1 MAAEILADGLA
12 VKSETLS
19 QEVTRAADTIAAC
32 ERLCLLSARTLLQ
45 CTSVKNN
52 ATTFIPSVTRDL
64 QTFKS
69 ELHPTTTAQCVAA
82 LQSLTPVVGR
92 FQLGAREG
100 KDLPFHPIDRQSTK
114 AFEPGRLKRDIR
126 GIIDGSLKTLHG
138 PLDDPKKSV
147 REVLDSGLFGYLHP
161 FTASQVLRAIAPSS
175 GVYGSVWWGSLFIV
189 LWFLNRR
196 GGFPHAYP
204 NIQATDCPGTAF
216 LTSKCVEAI
225 ETVLQVFLRRR
236 DRFKELIELLDQL
249 RQVNTLHA
257 GLNSKEF
264 EPAHDYKARTL
275 VPDIR
280 QHIVDLGLDSSFPS
294 TYQDWN
300 ATLQAQALP
309 RNPLATIFVKRW
321 SAAFDALCPGASRMA
336 LSEFVQKEASLS

>member
-1 MAAEILADGLA
+1 VGILVHRSL
-12 VKSETLS
+12 VLE
-19 QEVTRAADTIAAC
+19 Q
-32 ERLCLLSARTLLQ
+32 ARWIST
-45 CTSVKNN
+45 
-52 ATTFIPSVTRDL
+52 
-64 QTFKS
+64 
-69 ELHPTTTAQCVAA
+69 CV
-82 LQSLTPVVGR
+82 
-92 FQLGAREG
+92 
-100 KDLPFHPIDRQSTK
+100 
-114 AFEPGRLKRDIR
+114 
-126 GIIDGSLKTLHG
+126 
-138 PLDDPKKSV
+138 
-147 REVLDSGLFGYLHP
+147 
-161 FTASQVLRAIAPSS
+161 
-175 GVYGSVWWGSLFIV
+175 
-189 LWFLNRR
+189 
-196 GGFPHAYP
+196 P

-300 ATLQAQALP
+300 ATLQAQAP
-309 RNPLATIFVKRW
+309 ASKP
-321 SAAFDALCPGASRMA
+321 PGDDFCEKVVRSFRR
-336 LSEFVQKEASLS
+336 SLSRSKPDGAQRIRSKGSIAELTGMKRYVDAIHDLLQFRLRLDDGKQSWNGGALRKPPPI